1 MKKSAKKTGGIESL
15 SACEV
20 MTISDGCFEAQ
31 ADFSEFPWPGISGIM
46 NEDGIIINECDEK
59 FKDLVINEIG
69 YF

>member
-1 MKKSAKKTGGIESL
+1 MKKSAKKTGGIKSL

-46 NEDGIIINECDEK
+46 NADGIIIDEYDER
-59 FKDLVINEIG
+59 FDDLVINKFG
-69 YF
+69 CF

>member
-1 MKKSAKKTGGIESL
+1 MKKSAKKMDEIGSL
-15 SACEV
+15 PVCEI

-46 NEDGIIINECDEK
+46 NKDGIIIDEYDER
-59 FKDLVINEIG
+59 FDDLVTDEID